1 MVILL
6 SRQLLSRAHTTSTA
20 RPKLTPPNDAGL
32 DRLPRCPIPPLPTDA
47 LTREWKDVGPNMI
60 FGQSLH
66 LQLGAWV
73 SVSYEA
79 L

>member
-1 MVILL
+1 VVILL

-60 FGQSLH
+60 FGQSLY
-66 LQLGAWV
+66 LKTSAWIFIGH
-73 SVSYEA
+73 EA